1 MTHDCNT
8 PALTRWLPGAPRL
21 YSLAPVLLVL
31 VLAAAIFSDGV
42 LPATWTKAI
51 LALGLPLDIA
61 AALWLTRARD

>member
-1 MTHDCNT
+1 
-8 PALTRWLPGAPRL
+8 
-21 YSLAPVLLVL
+21 VLLVL

-42 LPATWTKAI
+42 LPEAWTKAI